1 MASVDMIASL
11 IARYEA
17 GTDAL
22 TRWARG
28 LSREQLLATPI
39 GGTWSMQ
46 QLVVHMLESELAAVH
61 RMRRIVAEEMP
72 LLIAYDETLAAK
84 NLGYEKADVAQ
95 VAQLF
100 AMLRVFT
107 VAWLKTLP
115 AEAFER
121 AGVHNQRGKIT
132 LAAMVAMYA
141 EHAEHHEKFAGAKR
155 VALGVS
161 PL

>member
-1 MASVDMIASL
+1 MASVDMISSL

-17 GTDAL
+17 GADAL
-22 TRWARG
+22 TRWAAG

-39 GGTWSMQ
+39 AGTWSMQ

-61 RMRRIVAEEMP
+61 RMRRIVAEETP
-72 LLIAYDETLAAK
+72 LLIAYDETLAAR
-84 NLGYEKADVAQ
+84 NLGYDNADVAH
-95 VAQLF
+95 VARLF
-100 AMLRVFT
+100 AMLRAFA

-115 AEAFER
+115 PEAFDR
-121 AGVHNQRGKIT
+121 VGVHNQRGKVT

-155 VALGVS
+155 VALGVP